1 MSRQVNT
8 DCEGPIS
15 KNDNAME
22 LSEFFIP
29 SGQHFFSIVS
39 KYDDYLAD
47 IEKRRGYQAGD
58 TLKLVLPFFKAFG
71 ATDEAIRRFSQE
83 HLLLLPGD
91 LDVVAVATGP
101 GSFTGLRIGLALAK
115 GMALARRLDL
125 IGVPTLDILAA
136 AQPLVNLQ
144 MAAVLHVG
152 RGRLAVGWY
161 QPGTKAWKPIGKL
174 EALTCETLA
183 ERIEA
188 PTLVCG
194 ELTEEE
200 RRILNRRRKTITLA
214 TPARSLRRPSFLA
227 EVAWKRWMAGKR
239 DDPALLAP
247 IYLHQQETV

>member
-1 MSRQVNT
+1 MLLAIDTSTRVVGVAVYDGLQVLGEIT
-8 DCEGPIS
+8 WASQDYHTV
-15 KNDNAME
+15 E
-22 LSEFFIP
+22 LAP
-29 SGQHFFSIVS
+29 V
-39 KYDDYLAD
+39 LMD
-47 IEKRRGYQAGD
+47 ILNRSH
-58 TLKLVLPFFKAFG
+58 V
-71 ATDEAIRRFSQE
+71 
-83 HLLLLPGD
+83 LPGD
-91 LDVVAVATGP
+91 LEVVAVATGP

-144 MAAVLHVG
+144 MAAVLRVG

-161 QPGTKAWKPIGKL
+161 QPGTKTWKPIGKL

>member
-1 MSRQVNT
+1 MLLAIDTSTRVVGVAVYDGLQVLGEIT
-8 DCEGPIS
+8 WASQDYHTV
-15 KNDNAME
+15 E
-22 LSEFFIP
+22 LAP
-29 SGQHFFSIVS
+29 V
-39 KYDDYLAD
+39 LMD
-47 IEKRRGYQAGD
+47 ILNRSH
-58 TLKLVLPFFKAFG
+58 V
-71 ATDEAIRRFSQE
+71 
-83 HLLLLPGD
+83 LPGD
-91 LDVVAVATGP
+91 LEVVAVATGP

-136 AQPLVNLQ
+136 AQPLGNLQ
-144 MAAVLHVG
+144 MAAVLRVG

-174 EALTCETLA
+174 EALTCEMLA

-200 RRILNRRRKTITLA
+200 RRILYRRRKMITLA

>member
-1 MSRQVNT
+1 MLLAIDTSTRVVGVAVYDGLQVLGEIT
-8 DCEGPIS
+8 WASQDYHTV
-15 KNDNAME
+15 E
-22 LSEFFIP
+22 LAP
-29 SGQHFFSIVS
+29 V
-39 KYDDYLAD
+39 LMD
-47 IEKRRGYQAGD
+47 ILNRSH
-58 TLKLVLPFFKAFG
+58 V
-71 ATDEAIRRFSQE
+71 
-83 HLLLLPGD
+83 LPGD
-91 LDVVAVATGP
+91 LEVVAVATGP

-136 AQPLVNLQ
+136 AQPLGNLQ
-144 MAAVLHVG
+144 MAAVLRVG

-174 EALTCETLA
+174 EALTCEMLA

-200 RRILNRRRKTITLA
+200 RRILNRRRKMITLA

>member
-1 MSRQVNT
+1 MLLAIDTSTRVVGVAVYDGLQVLGEIT
-8 DCEGPIS
+8 WASQDYHTV
-15 KNDNAME
+15 E
-22 LSEFFIP
+22 LAP
-29 SGQHFFSIVS
+29 V
-39 KYDDYLAD
+39 LMD
-47 IEKRRGYQAGD
+47 ILNRSH
-58 TLKLVLPFFKAFG
+58 VLP
-71 ATDEAIRRFSQE
+71 E
-83 HLLLLPGD
+83 D
-91 LDVVAVATGP
+91 LEVVAVATGP

-144 MAAVLHVG
+144 MAAVLRVG

-183 ERIEA
+183 EKIEA

>member
-1 MSRQVNT
+1 MLLAIDTSTRVVGVAVYDGLQVLGEIT
-8 DCEGPIS
+8 WASQDYHTV
-15 KNDNAME
+15 E
-22 LSEFFIP
+22 LAP
-29 SGQHFFSIVS
+29 V
-39 KYDDYLAD
+39 LMD
-47 IEKRRGYQAGD
+47 ILNRSH
-58 TLKLVLPFFKAFG
+58 V
-71 ATDEAIRRFSQE
+71 
-83 HLLLLPGD
+83 LPGD
-91 LDVVAVATGP
+91 LEVVAVATGP

-144 MAAVLHVG
+144 MAAVLRVG

-200 RRILNRRRKTITLA
+200 RRILNRRRKMITLA
-214 TPARSLRRPSFLA
+214 TPARSLRMPSFLA

-247 IYLHQQETV
+247 IYLHQQETA

>member
-1 MSRQVNT
+1 MLLAVDTSTRVVGVAVYDGLQVLGEIT
-8 DCEGPIS
+8 WASQDYHTV
-15 KNDNAME
+15 E
-22 LSEFFIP
+22 LAP
-29 SGQHFFSIVS
+29 V
-39 KYDDYLAD
+39 LMD
-47 IEKRRGYQAGD
+47 ILNRSH
-58 TLKLVLPFFKAFG
+58 V
-71 ATDEAIRRFSQE
+71 
-83 HLLLLPGD
+83 LPGD
-91 LDVVAVATGP
+91 LEVVAVATGP

-144 MAAVLHVG
+144 LAAVLRVG
-152 RGRLAVGWY
+152 RGRLGVGWY

-227 EVAWKRWMAGKR
+227 ELAWKRWIAGKR